1 MCADAQRGLRA
12 VCASHTNA
20 LSRLS
25 SFSNHPKLQAIG
37 VGAKLMPEYNKKK
50 ERKKNKI
57 KNYTSVRTP
66 HLTHKKCAPLNLVC
80 SEGELFK
87 RIN

>member
-1 MCADAQRGLRA
+1 
-12 VCASHTNA
+12 
-20 LSRLS
+20 
-25 SFSNHPKLQAIG
+25 
-37 VGAKLMPEYNKKK
+37 MPEYKKK
-50 ERKKNKI
+50 GEGKK

>member
-37 VGAKLMPEYNKKK
+37 VGAKLMPEYKKK
-50 ERKKNKI
+50 GEEKK
-57 KNYTSVRTP
+57 
-66 HLTHKKCAPLNLVC
+66 KKKKLHI
-80 SEGELFK
+80 S
-87 RIN
+87 

>member
-37 VGAKLMPEYNKKK
+37 VGAKLMPEYKKK
-50 ERKKNKI
+50 KGEEKK
-57 KNYTSVRTP
+57 
-66 HLTHKKCAPLNLVC
+66 
-80 SEGELFK
+80 
-87 RIN
+87 

>member
-37 VGAKLMPEYNKKK
+37 VGAKLMPEYKKK
-50 ERKKNKI
+50 GEENFFK

-66 HLTHKKCAPLNLVC
+66 QLTHKKCAPLNLVC

>member
-37 VGAKLMPEYNKKK
+37 VGAKLMPEYKKK
-50 ERKKNKI
+50 
-57 KNYTSVRTP
+57 
-66 HLTHKKCAPLNLVC
+66 
-80 SEGELFK
+80 GEENFF
-87 RIN
+87 

>member
-37 VGAKLMPEYNKKK
+37 VGAKLMPEYKKK
-50 ERKKNKI
+50 ERKFFLKKI
-57 KNYTSVRTP
+57 
-66 HLTHKKCAPLNLVC
+66 THQLEHH
-80 SEGELFK
+80 S
-87 RIN
+87 

>member
-25 SFSNHPKLQAIG
+25 SFSNHPKLLQAIG
-37 VGAKLMPEYNKKK
+37 VGAKLMPEYKKKGEKKKKK
-50 ERKKNKI
+50 EKKLHI
-57 KNYTSVRTP
+57 S
-66 HLTHKKCAPLNLVC
+66 
-80 SEGELFK
+80 
-87 RIN
+87 